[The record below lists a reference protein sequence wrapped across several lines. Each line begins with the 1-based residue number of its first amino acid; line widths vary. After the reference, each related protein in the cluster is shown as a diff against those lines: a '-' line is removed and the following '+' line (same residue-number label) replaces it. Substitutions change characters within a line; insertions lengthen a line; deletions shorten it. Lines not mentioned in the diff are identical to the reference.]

1 MLRRNAVVIAALS
14 LVVALLMS
22 RGSQAGRGQRPPDD
36 GRRTA
41 DRGQRTADQRPG
53 TRDYDLL
60 LRNARVLDGSGNP
73 WFMADVAVK
82 EGRIAAIGSLGD
94 VSASRTIDLS
104 GKFLA
109 PGFIDIHSHSDRGLG
124 EMNLRYNLNMVAQGI
139 TLSVVNQDGRSP
151 WPIRDQKARYEK
163 QGVGSNVAL
172 MVGHGAVRN
181 RVMGPRASQP
191 ATDQDIAAMQSL
203 VDEGMKDGAYGLSTG
218 LEYVPGR
225 FSEPR
230 EVVEIT
236 RPVKKYGGFYISHE
250 RSEGRDPMWHV
261 ASDPTPFVDLL
272 DSVKET
278 INIGRET
285 GVPVICS
292 HLKAKGADF
301 WGASHA
307 ATRLIRAAREQGVE
321 VYADQYP
328 YDTSGSDGSTV
339 LIPRWALAPPGA
351 EIGGQ
356 LGEGSGRGTGESV
369 KANLKAR
376 LEDPA
381 DAAKIRGDIAHE
393 ITRRG
398 GASRIVVYDFLDS
411 KYVEKSLE
419 WIAKD
424 RGISPVEAAIWIQVN
439 GIDRPGGARM
449 RGYSLSE
456 IDIEH
461 IMQQDFTATC
471 TDGDTVDFGAGVP
484 HARFYG
490 TMPRKIRRYA
500 MDRKVI
506 SLPFAIRSMTS
517 LPAQIM
523 RLPDRGWI
531 RAGYWADLVIFDE
544 SIADRATFTDPHQ
557 YPVGIPFVFVNGVAV
572 VDDGKFTK
580 ALPGRVLV
588 PSGTLQIR

>member
-1 MLRRNAVVIAALS
+1 MKRAVALFAIVAGLGGIAAWRPPAS
-14 LVVALLMS
+14 SA
-22 RGSQAGRGQRPPDD
+22 GQAG
-36 GRRTA
+36 A
-41 DRGQRTADQRPG
+41 S
-53 TRDYDLL
+53 YDLL
-60 LRNARVLDGSGNP
+60 IRRARVLDGSGNP
-73 WFMADVAVK
+73 WFMADVAV
-82 EGRIAAIGSLGD
+82 EDGRIAAIG
-94 VSASRTIDLS
+94 DLQAATATRVVEAA
-104 GKFLA
+104 GRFLA

-124 EMNLRYNLNMVAQGI
+124 DMALRYNLNMIAQGI

-151 WPIRDQKARYEK
+151 WPIRDQKALYEK
-163 QGVGSNVAL
+163 QGVGDNVAL

-181 RVMGPRASQP
+181 RVMGPRANEP
-191 ATDQDIAAMQSL
+191 ATAADITAMQTL
-203 VDEGMKDGAYGLSTG
+203 VDEGMREGAYGLSTG

-230 EVVEIT
+230 EVIDLT
-236 RPVKKYGGFYISHE
+236 RMVRKYGGFYISHE

-261 ASDPTPFVDLL
+261 ASDPTPYVDLL
-272 DSVKET
+272 DAVQET
-278 INIGRET
+278 IEIGRQT

-307 ATRLIRAAREQGVE
+307 ATRLIREAREQGVE

-339 LIPRWALAPPGA
+339 LVPLWAIVPPGEEA
-351 EIGGQ
+351 GGQ
-356 LGEGSGRGTGESV
+356 LGEGGRGPARNA

-376 LEDPA
+376 LAVPA
-381 DAAKIRGDIAHE
+381 DAAKIRRDIEHE

-398 GASRIVVYDFLDS
+398 GASRIIVYEFPDP
-411 KYVEKSLE
+411 KYAEKSLA
-419 WIAKD
+419 WVAKD
-424 RGISPVEAAIWIQVN
+424 LKLSPVDAAIWLQMN
-439 GIDRPGGARM
+439 GSDRPGGARI

-471 TDGDTVDFGAGVP
+471 TDGDTVEFGEGVP

-500 MDRKVI
+500 LDRKAI
-506 SLPFAIRSMTS
+506 DLPFAIRSMTS

-523 RLPDRGWI
+523 RLPDRGWL
-531 RAGYWADLVIFDE
+531 RTGYWADLVLFDDT
-544 SIADRATFTDPHQ
+544 IADTATFTVPHR
-557 YPVGIPFVFVNGVAV
+557 YPTGIPFVFVNGVAV
-572 VDDGKFTK
+572 VDEGRFTK
-580 ALPGRVLV
+580 ALPGKVLS
-588 PSGTLQIR
+588 PGRRP

>member
-1 MLRRNAVVIAALS
+1 MLNRRHLAWLCVPL
-14 LVVALLMS
+14 LVGLGVS
-22 RGSQAGRGQRPPDD
+22 GRGIASEPESPLFPRAP
-36 GRRTA
+36 RTA
-41 DRGQRTADQRPG
+41 ESGWRKAAREPRQPAS
-53 TRDYDLL
+53 YDVLIT
-60 LRNARVLDGSGNP
+60 NARVLDGSGNP
-73 WFMADVAVK
+73 WFIADVAVK
-82 EGRIAAIGSLGD
+82 DGRIAAIGALDG
-94 VSASRTIDLS
+94 AAAARRIDAA

-124 EMNLRYNLNMVAQGI
+124 DMDLRYNMNMVAQGI

-151 WPIRDQKARYEK
+151 WPIRDQKARYET

-181 RVMGPRASQP
+181 RVMGPRANQA
-191 ATDQDIAAMQSL
+191 ATDQDIAAMQAL
-203 VDEGMKDGAYGLSTG
+203 VEEGMKDGAYGLSTG

-230 EVVEIT
+230 EVVELT

-261 ASDPTPFVDLL
+261 ATDPTPYVDLI
-272 DSVKET
+272 DAVKET

-285 GVPVICS
+285 GVPVVCS

-307 ATRLIRAAREQGVE
+307 ATRLIREAREQGIE

-339 LIPRWALAPPGA
+339 LMPRWALAPPGT
-351 EIGGQ
+351 EVGGQ
-356 LGEGSGRGTGESV
+356 LGEGRGRGARPDV
-369 KANLKAR
+369 KASLRAR
-376 LEDPA
+376 LENPEE
-381 DAAKIRGDIAHE
+381 AARIRRDIAHE

-398 GASRIVVYDFLDS
+398 GASRVVVYDFPDK
-411 KYVEKSLE
+411 KYVERSLD

-424 RGISPVEAAIWIQVN
+424 RNLSPVDAAIWIQMN
-439 GIDRPGGARM
+439 GYDRPGGARM

-471 TDGDTVDFGAGVP
+471 TDGDTVEFGDGVP

-500 MDRKVI
+500 MERGII

-523 RLPDRGWI
+523 RLRDRGWI
-531 RAGYWADLVIFDE
+531 REGYWADLVIFEE
-544 SIADRATFTDPHQ
+544 SIEDKATFTEPHQ
-557 YPVGIPFVFVNGVAV
+557 YPAGIPFVFVNGVAV
-572 VDDGKFTK
+572 VDGGKFTK
-580 ALPGRVLV
+580 ALPGKVLSPSV
-588 PSGTLQIR
+588 PVP

>member
-1 MLRRNAVVIAALS
+1 
-14 LVVALLMS
+14 MS
-22 RGSQAGRGQRPPDD
+22 SGGQ
-36 GRRTA
+36 A
-41 DRGQRTADQRPG
+41 DRVRTEDQGLGARESGLGARESGLG
-53 TRDYDLL
+53 TRDAASQTAAYDLL
-60 LRNARVLDGSGNP
+60 VRNARVLDGSGNP
-73 WFMADVAVK
+73 WFIADVAVRD
-82 EGRIAAIGSLGD
+82 GRIAAIGALGD
-94 VSASRTIDLS
+94 AAAGRTIDAS
-104 GKFLA
+104 GKYLV

-124 EMNLRYNLNMVAQGI
+124 DMDLRYNLNMVAQGI

-151 WPIRDQKARYEK
+151 WPIRDQKARYET
-163 QGVGSNVAL
+163 QGVGTNVAL

-181 RVMGPRASQP
+181 RVMGPRANQA
-191 ATDQDIAAMQSL
+191 ATDQDIAAMQAL
-203 VDEGMKDGAYGLSTG
+203 VEEGMRDGAYGLSTG

-230 EVVEIT
+230 EVVEVT

-261 ASDPTPFVDLL
+261 ASDPTPYVDLL

-278 INIGRET
+278 IDIGRET
-285 GVPVICS
+285 GVPVVCS

-307 ATRLIRAAREQGVE
+307 ATRLIGEAREQGVE

-339 LIPRWALAPPGA
+339 LIPRWALSPPGA
-351 EIGGQ
+351 IVGGQ
-356 LGEGSGRGTGESV
+356 LGEGGDRSAGGSV
-369 KANLKAR
+369 KANLQAR
-376 LEDPA
+376 LQNPVEA
-381 DAAKIRGDIAHE
+381 VKIRGDIAHE

-398 GASRIVVYDFLDS
+398 GASRVVVYDFPDS
-411 KYVEKSLE
+411 TYVEKSLE

-424 RGISPVEAAIWIQVN
+424 RRVSPVDAAIWIQMN
-439 GIDRPGGARM
+439 GTDRPGGARM

-471 TDGDTVDFGAGVP
+471 TDGDTVEFGDGVP

-490 TMPRKIRRYA
+490 TMPRKIRRYV
-500 MDRKVI
+500 MDRGVI
-506 SLPFAIRSMTS
+506 TLPFAIRSMTS

-531 RAGYWADLVIFDE
+531 RIGYWADLVLFDE
-544 SIADRATFTDPHQ
+544 RIADRATFTEPHQ
-557 YPVGIPFVFVNGVAV
+557 YPAGIPFVFVNGVAV
-572 VDDGKFTK
+572 VDEGKLTK
-580 ALPGRVLV
+580 ALPGRVIS
-588 PSGTLQIR
+588 PTGTLPIR